1 MQITLSSLSAD
12 VMMNIVPASVF
23 SRPTE
28 SLNQDKVSMGTTAAL
43 NFKALNFKKM
53 LPDLTNMLAI
63 AFMGLAQAVDI
74 RGTVG
79 ISPHL
84 LNIYGKIRNEIEPLV
99 EDRRM
104 DIEIAKVVEMIESGE
119 LS

>member
-12 VMMNIVPASVF
+12 VMMNITPASVF

-28 SLNQDKVSMGTTAAL
+28 SMNQDKVSMGTTASIH
-43 NFKALNFKKM
+43 FKNQ
-53 LPDLTNMLAI
+53 LPNLENMLAI
-63 AFMGLAQAVDI
+63 AMIGLAQAVDI
-74 RGTVG
+74 RSNRG

-84 LNIYGKIRNEIEPLV
+84 EKIYKIIRAEVKPLI

-104 DIEIAKVVEMIESGE
+104 DFDIQKVVELINNGK
-119 LS
+119 LG